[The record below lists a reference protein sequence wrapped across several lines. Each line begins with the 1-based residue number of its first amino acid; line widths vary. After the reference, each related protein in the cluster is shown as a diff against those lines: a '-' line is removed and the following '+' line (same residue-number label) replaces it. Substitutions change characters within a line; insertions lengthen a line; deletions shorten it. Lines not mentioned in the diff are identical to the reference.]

1 MHTDLTRIADE
12 LNAASAE
19 LAAATA
25 TLDRYVDTI
34 NVRGIFTAEQA
45 KNAIASIARRCEAIG
60 MDEIAR
66 QLEAAHM
73 TAESIQMQDEAEA
86 AERLDATASH

>member
-19 LAAATA
+19 LAAASA

-45 KNAIASIARRCEAIG
+45 KNAIDAIGRRCMAIG
-60 MDEIAR
+60 MGDITR
-66 QLEAAHM
+66 QLGAASM

-86 AERLDATASH
+86 AERLDAIAGY